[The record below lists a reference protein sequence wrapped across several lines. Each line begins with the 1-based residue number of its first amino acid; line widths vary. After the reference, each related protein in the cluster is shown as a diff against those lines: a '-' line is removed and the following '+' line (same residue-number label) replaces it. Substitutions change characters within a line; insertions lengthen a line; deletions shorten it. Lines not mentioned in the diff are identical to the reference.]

1 MDSAAP
7 ATSAPPVDPALAQL
21 RARRNRAFALGEAKA
36 RRRVISADAYLFLY
50 KELVTLA
57 GERTYCWPGYE
68 YLVTTLETSEGTAK
82 RWMRELERADLIRRQ
97 PRPGGQTSLTY
108 ITAFLAP
115 DPLPAAPPVED
126 TGNSDSTGDPPEPGA
141 TVPDAPAPQPHT
153 STTAPVFSEEPPVF
167 FAPMQQIESDQ
178 GERSTAIR
186 HTFKNQNLKP
196 RGGGGKPTPALTS
209 DLPTETTATTRLR
222 SEGVEDPDV
231 LRELRHEPVERI
243 ERVTRYVARCRRR
256 DDPRRP
262 GLIVHLLRCGF
273 GTGQVGS
280 EAQAQVGLCMDSNH
294 GDQALSTRATG
305 DPLRYLSAGFC
316 LHGVHSACP
325 WCSTPAGQDHPHT
338 PERQAVAGTVPEP
351 VSNPPSVL
359 WNKALTALARQLDQE
374 ACDTWIRCSRLLLV
388 EGDEAV
394 LSTPNVFVRD
404 VIERDYRP
412 AVEAALR
419 EVSGRPL
426 ALQVVIGT

>member
-57 GERTYCWPGYE
+57 GERTYCWPGYD
-68 YLVTTLETSEGTAK
+68 YLVATLETSEGTAK

-115 DPLPAAPPVED
+115 DALPAAPPVEA
-126 TGNSDSTGDPPEPGA
+126 TGNIDSAGNPPEPGA
-141 TVPDAPAPQPHT
+141 TVPNTPDPQSHE
-153 STTAPVFSEEPPVF
+153 SATAPILTEEPPVF
-167 FAPMQQIESDQ
+167 FAPTQEIDSDQ
-178 GERSTAIR
+178 GGRSAAIPL
-186 HTFKNQNLKP
+186 TFKNRDLKP
-196 RGGGGKPTPALTS
+196 RGGGGKPTCVPS
-209 DLPTETTATTRLR
+209 SELPPETAATTRLR
-222 SEGVEDPDV
+222 CEGVEDPDV
-231 LRELRHEPVERI
+231 LRELRLEPVERI
-243 ERVTRYVARCRRR
+243 ERVTRYVARCRRT

-273 GTGQVGS
+273 GARQPGAARYTQAGQGGNPN
-280 EAQAQVGLCMDSNH
+280 Q
-294 GDQALSTRATG
+294 GDQTVSTRATG
-305 DPLRYLSAGFC
+305 DPLRYLSSGFC
-316 LHGVHSACP
+316 LHGVHGTCPCCSA
-325 WCSTPAGQDHPHT
+325 PASQDPTHAPD
-338 PERQAVAGTVPEP
+338 RRAVVSQPRNLDGNEP
-351 VSNPPSVL
+351 AAL
-359 WNKALTALARQLDQE
+359 WDKVLTALDRQLDHE
-374 ACDTWIRCSRLLLV
+374 TYSTWIGVSRLLLI
-388 EGDEAV
+388 EGDDAV

-404 VIERDYRP
+404 VIERDYRL